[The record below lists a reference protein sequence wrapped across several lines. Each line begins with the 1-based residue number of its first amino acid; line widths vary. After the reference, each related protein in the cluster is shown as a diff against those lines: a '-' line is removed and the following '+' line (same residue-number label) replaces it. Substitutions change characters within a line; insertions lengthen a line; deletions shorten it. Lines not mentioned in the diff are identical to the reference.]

1 MDDTLNTSNVNKTP
15 DKGIKITVEGP
26 LQEMVTEDLTPSD
39 YDLVGDINLVSIIIV
54 FKMIRNS
61 DFSHSSVVPT
71 GQRWCQR
78 LHISLPSGLPRI
90 SWKLM
95 KPLICHHL
103 NTPTSHN
110 LDMSPKQ
117 NYWYVQFSTLPNSMI
132 KSPCQASH
140 QLLRPA
146 VSWPRHFQTPM
157 TSTSQTCS

>member
-71 GQRWCQR
+71 GQR
-78 LHISLPSGLPRI
+78 
-90 SWKLM
+90 
-95 KPLICHHL
+95 
-103 NTPTSHN
+103 
-110 LDMSPKQ
+110 
-117 NYWYVQFSTLPNSMI
+117 
-132 KSPCQASH
+132 
-140 QLLRPA
+140 
-146 VSWPRHFQTPM
+146 
-157 TSTSQTCS
+157 